1 MYPTTVSVSFTKQKQ
16 PIFWLTK
23 GEKLFYRVQF
33 QNRGAIPE
41 FWQKANGSWNI
52 VLRKVIQTCQ
62 KTRKRKVFLCQVR
75 ATFKLN
81 KPPQK
86 LSRPRVD
93 SNMVISYFGRKRN
106 QVWRKQQL
114 CFQNMQINITIQN
127 LIHLHDT
134 SKL

>member
-62 KTRKRKVFLCQVR
+62 KTRKRKVFICQVR

-86 LSRPRVD
+86 LSRPRV
-93 SNMVISYFGRKRN
+93 VIWLFHILGANEIKCGDNSSSVFK
-106 QVWRKQQL
+106 K
-114 CFQNMQINITIQN
+114 MQINITIQN
-127 LIHLHDT
+127 LKHLHDT